1 MLTELTW
8 QAYVAVGV
16 IFSILLLLSLT
27 QLPSD
32 VVFLGGLAVLMVTGV
47 LDIESALQGFSAP
60 GLMTVGVLYIVAT
73 GLQETGGLAWVSR
86 TVLGVPSTIV
96 GAYFRLLPPVVGLSS
111 FLNNTPVVAMFIPVV
126 TEWCKRIRMPAS
138 KMMIP
143 LSYAALLGGICT
155 LIGTS
160 TNLVVNTLV
169 QKHFHGAALG
179 SGLGMFEITKIGLPC
194 MVVGCLY
201 LLTIGHRL
209 LPDRKNAH
217 AIFDCIR
224 EYTLELEVAAGSSL
238 IGRSIEKAGLRHLEG
253 GFLAELI
260 RQGQVFAAVSPAEIL
275 QQGDRLIFVGSINT
289 MRDLRQYEG
298 LIPAPDQLFKLDAPR
313 HQRCLVE
320 VVVSNM
326 CPLVGKTIREGKFRS
341 QYNAVVIAVARN
353 GERITGK
360 LGEIK
365 LRTGDMLLVE
375 SHAGFMPRQKES
387 RDFFVVSEVENATVY
402 QHAKAPLALGILL
415 ALVIGA
421 TAGVNMLIMACL
433 AAGAMLVFKCC
444 SIAQARKSIEWN
456 VLVVIGAALALG
468 TALEKT
474 GTARVLTGELLS
486 VIHNNP
492 WLALAVVYAVTVMI
506 TELITNNAAAALIF
520 PFAMNAADCLDVNPM
535 PFVICIMIGA
545 SASFLTPIGYQTNL
559 MVYGPGGYRVRD
571 YFKVGLPLSLL
582 VGVVT
587 VGLSPII
594 WPFK

>member
-1 MLTELTW
+1 MLSELTW

-16 IFSILLLLSLT
+16 ILSLLLLLSLT
-27 QLPSD
+27 QLPAD

-60 GLMTVGVLYIVAT
+60 GLMTVGVLYVVAT
-73 GLQETGGLAWVSR
+73 GLQETGGLSWVSR
-86 TVLGVPSTIV
+86 NVLGMPKTIV
-96 GAYFRLLPPVVGLSS
+96 GAYLRMLPPVVGLSA
-111 FLNNTPVVAMFIPVV
+111 FMNNTPVVAMFIPVV
-126 TEWCKRIRMPAS
+126 TEWCKRIRLPVS

-143 LSYAALLGGICT
+143 LSYVALLGGVCT

-169 QKHFHGAALG
+169 QKHFQGVPLG
-179 SGLGMFEITKIGLPC
+179 KGLEMFEITKIGLPC

-201 LLTIGHRL
+201 LLMVGHRL
-209 LPDRKNAH
+209 LPDRKTAH
-217 AIFDCIR
+217 DIFDCLR

-238 IGRSIEKAGLRHLEG
+238 VGRTIEKAGLRHLEG
-253 GFLAELI
+253 GFLVELI
-260 RQGQVFAAVSPAEIL
+260 RQGQVFAAVSPDEIL
-275 QQGDRLIFVGSINT
+275 QQGDRLVFVGSIST
-289 MRDLRQYEG
+289 MRDLRQYDG
-298 LIPAPDQLFKLDAPR
+298 LLPAPDQLFKLDAPR

-320 VVVSNM
+320 VVVSNL

-341 QYNAVVIAVARN
+341 VYNAVVIAVARN

-375 SHAGFMPRQKES
+375 SHAGFIPRQKES

-415 ALVIGA
+415 ALVVGA
-421 TAGVNMLIMACL
+421 TAGINMLIMACL

-474 GTARVLTGELLS
+474 GTARVLTGTLLNA
-486 VIHNNP
+486 IHHNP
-492 WLALAVVYAVTVMI
+492 WLALAVVYTVTVMI
-506 TELITNNAAAALIF
+506 TELITNNAAAVLVF
-520 PFAMNAADCLDVNPM
+520 PFAMNAADRLGVNPM

-571 YFKVGLPLSLL
+571 YVKVGFPLSLL
-582 VGVVT
+582 VGIVT